1 MRHLTAVRLIALLL
15 LVPCAGMAQAFLPG
29 KSQGTASINF
39 TTIHAAGHFLDDGS
53 RLPGY
58 ASRANSLTFGLDYG
72 LTDNIAV
79 GVSIPY
85 IRAKYLGPEEP
96 LNLPRN
102 VLDDGVYHGTMQ
114 DFRFEARFNAPLRLP
129 LVTTP
134 FVALSV
140 PSHGY
145 DTIAESAA
153 GANVKQLTAGLYAGR
168 LLNPVLPRTFVH
180 GAYSYTAAEK
190 ILDVSI
196 NRSNIDFSVGQFI
209 TPALSVGFL
218 WRAQWLHGGLTY
230 AEIYDPT
237 AAPDVFIQQDRLS
250 RQNFH
255 HVGFG
260 VGYSLNDSFSLDFS
274 FVKFV
279 SGRAAH
285 FGEGIS
291 AGLSWNFSTE
301 KSQ

>member
-1 MRHLTAVRLIALLL
+1 MRSLTTLRLLALVLLL
-15 LVPCAGMAQAFLPG
+15 PCAGMAQAFLPG
-29 KSQGTASINF
+29 KSEGSVSLNF

-72 LTDNIAV
+72 LTEKLAV

-114 DFRFEARFNAPLRLP
+114 DFRVEARYNALRLP
-129 LVTTP
+129 IVTTP
-134 FVALSV
+134 YVALSV

-153 GANVKQLTAGLYAGR
+153 GPNVKQLTTGVYAGR

-180 GAYSYTAAEK
+180 GSYSYTAVEK
-190 ILDVSI
+190 ILGVSL

-209 TPALSVGFL
+209 TPAFSASFL
-218 WRAQWLHGGLTY
+218 WRRQWVHGGLTY
-230 AEIYDPT
+230 EQIYDPT
-237 AAPDVFIQQDRLS
+237 ASPDVFIQQDRLS
-250 RQNFH
+250 RQNFQ

-260 VGYSLNDSFSLDFS
+260 VGYSLNEVVSLDFS

-285 FGEGIS
+285 FGEGVSTGIS
-291 AGLSWNFSTE
+291 WSFSTE

>member
-1 MRHLTAVRLIALLL
+1 MRSLTILRLLALVLLL
-15 LVPCAGMAQAFLPG
+15 PCAGMAQAFLPG
-29 KSQGTASINF
+29 KSEGSASINF

-72 LTDNIAV
+72 LTERLAV

-114 DFRFEARFNAPLRLP
+114 DFRVEARFNALRLP
-129 LVTTP
+129 IVTTP

-145 DTIAESAA
+145 DTIAESAV
-153 GANVKQLTAGLYAGR
+153 GANVKQLTTGVYAGR
-168 LLNPVLPRTFVH
+168 LLNPLLPRTFVH
-180 GAYSYTAAEK
+180 GSYSYTAVEK
-190 ILDVSI
+190 ILGVSL

-209 TPALSVGFL
+209 TPSLSASFL
-218 WRAQWLHGGLTY
+218 WRRQWVHGGLTY
-230 AEIYDPT
+230 EQIYDPT
-237 AAPDVFIQQDRLS
+237 ANPDVFIQQDRLS
-250 RQNFH
+250 RQDFQ

-260 VGYSLNDSFSLDFS
+260 VGYSLNESFSLDFS

-291 AGLSWNFSTE
+291 TGINWSFSTE

>member
-1 MRHLTAVRLIALLL
+1 MRSLLIVRLLALLL
-15 LVPCAGMAQAFLPG
+15 LLPCTGMAQAFLPG
-29 KSQGTASINF
+29 KSQGSVSLNF
-39 TTIHAAGHFLDDGS
+39 TTIHAAGHFLDDGT

-58 ASRANSLTFGLDYG
+58 ASRANSLTVGVDYG
-72 LTDNIAV
+72 LTEKLAV
-79 GVSIPY
+79 GVSVPY

-114 DFRFEARFNAPLRLP
+114 DLRFEARFNTLRLP
-129 LVTTP
+129 VVMTP
-134 FVALSV
+134 FVAVSI
-140 PSHGY
+140 PTHSY
-145 DTIAESAA
+145 DTIAESAV
-153 GANVKQLTAGLYAGR
+153 GADVKQWTTGVYVGR

-180 GAYSYTAAEK
+180 GSYSYSGVEK
-190 ILDVSI
+190 ILGVSL
-196 NRSNIDFSVGQFI
+196 NRSNTDFSVGQFI
-209 TPALSVGFL
+209 TPALSASFL
-218 WRAQWLHGGLTY
+218 WRRQWLHGGLTY

-237 AAPDVFIQQDRLS
+237 ATPDFFVQQDRLA
-250 RQNFH
+250 RQDFQ

-260 VGYSLNDSFSLDFS
+260 VGYSLNESLSVDFS

-291 AGLSWNFSTE
+291 TGLSWSFSTE
-301 KSQ
+301 RVQ